1 MNEDYLKMTIWN
13 NIQLLLCAIGLFTKG
28 IVDLIFFI
36 LWLIAFVITI
46 SYMVK
51 NIKQLIKDK
60 KRMKE
65 IDECIKAIQKLNK
78 VHNEFK

>member
-1 MNEDYLKMTIWN
+1 MSINYLKMATWN
-13 NIQLLLCAIGLFTKG
+13 SIQLSLCMFGLFTKG